1 MIQKNLINKKL
12 IISVFVLGLLLL
24 AGCNSFV
31 PANSLEHE
39 TVSQEVSITPPADTE
54 APEELPEISV
64 SPSPVPTNTP
74 TPVPTN
80 TPVPTATSTPTP
92 MPTLTPTPTPT
103 EVPVIDKILAWEA
116 QNNTDP
122 GIPVKAALLID
133 ISKEEVIYSENATE
147 VIYPASITKL
157 MTAYVA
163 FSENIDFTQT
173 VEISKTAV
181 TPVIPSAKMCGFK
194 AGDRIILKD
203 LLGCMLV
210 YSGND
215 TSVALAE
222 HLSGS
227 ESEFVAV
234 MNQKAEELG
243 MNSSYFCNSHGLPD
257 DNHVT
262 SAYDI
267 YLIMEKLFH
276 FEEFL
281 GIIELGS
288 IEADVLSGESLKTLS
303 FTSTN
308 QFLWGTYKLPEGI
321 TFLGGKTGTT
331 NKAGCCLVLYV
342 QDKNNDCYIAEI
354 FGASSYEAL
363 YVSMIQLLTHISE

>member
-12 IISVFVLGLLLL
+12 IIIVFVLGLLFLS
-24 AGCNSFV
+24 GCNLSV
-31 PANSLEHE
+31 PANSFEHE
-39 TVSQEVSITPPADTE
+39 TVSQKVSIIPPANNITPEKLPKITE
-54 APEELPEISV
+54 
-64 SPSPVPTNTP
+64 SPSPVPTITP

-80 TPVPTATSTPTP
+80 TPVPTATS
-92 MPTLTPTPTPT
+92 TPTPTPT

-122 GIPVKAALLID
+122 EIPVKAALLID

-215 TSVALAE
+215 TSAALAE

-227 ESEFVAV
+227 EREFVAV

-243 MNSSYFCNSHGLPD
+243 MNSSHFCNSHGLPD

-267 YLIMEKLFH
+267 YLIMQKLFY

-281 GIIELGS
+281 GIIDLGS
-288 IEADVLSGESLKTLS
+288 INADVLRGDSLKTLS

-308 QFLWGTYKLPEGI
+308 QFLWGTYQLPEGLKL
-321 TFLGGKTGTT
+321 LGGKTGTT

-342 QDKNNDCYIAEI
+342 QDINNNCYIAEI
-354 FGASSYEAL
+354 FGAESYEAL
-363 YVSMIQLLTHISE
+363 YVSMIQLLTHISD

>member
-12 IISVFVLGLLLL
+12 IIIVFVLGLLFLS
-24 AGCNSFV
+24 GCNLSV
-31 PANSLEHE
+31 PANSFEHE
-39 TVSQEVSITPPADTE
+39 TVSQKVSIIPPANNITPEKLPKITE
-54 APEELPEISV
+54 A
-64 SPSPVPTNTP
+64 PSPVPTITP

-80 TPVPTATSTPTP
+80 TPVPTATS
-92 MPTLTPTPTPT
+92 TPTPTPT

-122 GIPVKAALLID
+122 EIPVKAALLID

-194 AGDRIILKD
+194 TGDRIILKD

-227 ESEFVAV
+227 EREFVAV

-243 MNSSYFCNSHGLPD
+243 MNSSHFCNSHGLPD

-267 YLIMEKLFH
+267 YLIMQKLFY

-281 GIIELGS
+281 GIIDLGS
-288 IEADVLSGESLKTLS
+288 INADVLRGDSLKTLS

-308 QFLWGTYKLPEGI
+308 QFLWGTYQLPEGLKL
-321 TFLGGKTGTT
+321 LGGKTGTT

-342 QDKNNDCYIAEI
+342 QDINNNCYIAEI
-354 FGASSYEAL
+354 FGAESYEAL
-363 YVSMIQLLTHISE
+363 YVSMIQLLTHISD

>member
-1 MIQKNLINKKL
+1 MTQKNKFFVKTIRT
-12 IISVFVLGLLLL
+12 IFVCVFLFL
-24 AGCNSFV
+24 AGCN
-31 PANSLEHE
+31 A
-39 TVSQEVSITPPADTE
+39 EVSVHTPE
-54 APEELPEISV
+54 VSV
-64 SPSPVPTNTP
+64 SPSPVLTNTPTPLPTNTP
-74 TPVPTN
+74 TPTVSP
-80 TPVPTATSTPTP
+80 TPTP
-92 MPTLTPTPTPT
+92 SNTPTPTPT
-103 EVPVIDKILAWEA
+103 STPSPTPTEIPVYDKIVVWEE
-116 QNNTDP
+116 QNKTDP
-122 GIPVKAALLID
+122 EIAVKAALLVNVSENEIL
-133 ISKEEVIYSENATE
+133 YSDNATE

-157 MTAYVA
+157 MTAYLA

-173 VEISKTAV
+173 VEISKTAA

-194 AGDRIILKD
+194 AGDRIVLKD
-203 LLGCMLV
+203 LIKCMLV

-227 ESEFVAV
+227 EEEFVAL

-243 MNSSYFCNSHGLPD
+243 MFSSNFCNSHGLPD

-276 FEEFL
+276 FDEFL
-281 GIIELGS
+281 GIIESGS
-288 IEADVLSGESLKTLS
+288 IKADVLRGETLKTFS

-308 QFLWGTYKLPEGI
+308 QFFWGTYKLPEGLKL
-321 TFLGGKTGTT
+321 LGGKTGTT

-342 QDKNNDCYIAEI
+342 KDQKDNCYIAEI
-354 FGASSYEAL
+354 FGALSYEAL
-363 YVSMIQLLTHISE
+363 YASMIQLLTHISE